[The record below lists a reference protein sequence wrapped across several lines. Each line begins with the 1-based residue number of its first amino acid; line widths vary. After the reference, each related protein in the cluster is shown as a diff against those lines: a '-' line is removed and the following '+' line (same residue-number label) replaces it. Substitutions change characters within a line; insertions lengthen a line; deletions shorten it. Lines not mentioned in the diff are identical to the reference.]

1 MFKLAPPPASKRCEG
16 LSAEQ
21 TSCSTTEST
30 MAMIEIDLGEF
41 VNGLIARKS
50 RARPV
55 DEAQRAAERRELLM
69 IADKAV
75 DVAIMRAVFFGA
87 LDRTIGKRTMDKL
100 HDLMQSGVKADTL
113 KYLRRILPDWEEVI
127 ANELARFEKMY
138 LEDRPR

>member
-1 MFKLAPPPASKRCEG
+1 
-16 LSAEQ
+16 
-21 TSCSTTEST
+21 
-30 MAMIEIDLGEF
+30 MAMIEIDLSEF
-41 VNGLIARKS
+41 VDGLMAKKS
-50 RARPV
+50 RAGAL
-55 DEAQRAAERRELLM
+55 DEIQRAGERRELLM

-113 KYLRRILPDWEEVI
+113 KHLRRILPDWEEVI
-127 ANELARFEKMY
+127 ANELAKFEKMY

>member
-1 MFKLAPPPASKRCEG
+1 
-16 LSAEQ
+16 
-21 TSCSTTEST
+21 

-41 VNGLIARKS
+41 VDGLIAKKS
-50 RARPV
+50 RAGAT
-55 DEAQRAAERRELLM
+55 DETHRAGERRELLM

-113 KYLRRILPDWEEVI
+113 KHLRRILPDWEEVI